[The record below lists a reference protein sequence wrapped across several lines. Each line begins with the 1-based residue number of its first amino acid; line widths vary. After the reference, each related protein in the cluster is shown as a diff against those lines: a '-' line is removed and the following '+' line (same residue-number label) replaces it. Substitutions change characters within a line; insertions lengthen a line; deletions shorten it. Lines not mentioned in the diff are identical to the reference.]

1 MKLILKW
8 KRLKVQHIRPE
19 FDEKSVLIHM
29 LGLKESSYAYSEKE
43 LLRMTLNYNSIFWN

>member
-8 KRLKVQHIRPE
+8 NSLEVQNIGNE
-19 FDEKSVLIHM
+19 YDDKSVLIYM

-43 LLRMTLNYNSIFWN
+43 LLRVMLN

>member
-8 KRLKVQHIRPE
+8 KKLQVQHIRSE
-19 FDEKSVLIHM
+19 YDEKSVVIYM

-43 LLRMTLNYNSIFWN
+43 LLRMVLNDNNIFWN